1 MEQELQLVA
10 DFDFDMIVDFFS
22 RLNRQGP
29 GQALSFIG
37 ELSDNAKIADIGCG
51 SGGQTITLAENTK
64 GQITAID
71 LFPKMITLLK
81 ERAICHGLSD
91 RISGIAVSME
101 NLPFEP
107 GELDLIWAEGSIYNI
122 GFERGWA
129 ILEF

>member
-29 GQALSFIG
+29 GSQQVTRQALSFIG

-64 GQITAID
+64 
-71 LFPKMITLLK
+71 
-81 ERAICHGLSD
+81 D
-91 RISGIAVSME
+91 RSRR
-101 NLPFEP
+101 
-107 GELDLIWAEGSIYNI
+107 SIYS
-122 GFERGWA
+122 RR
-129 ILEF
+129 

>member
-29 GQALSFIG
+29 GSQQVTRQALSFIG

-71 LFPKMITLLK
+71 SEI
-81 ERAICHGLSD
+81 
-91 RISGIAVSME
+91 
-101 NLPFEP
+101 
-107 GELDLIWAEGSIYNI
+107 
-122 GFERGWA
+122 
-129 ILEF
+129 ILYL